1 MRKDFRKFLKE
12 EPVIIFDG
20 AMGTNLYDKGVFINR
35 AFDEINL
42 SDPDMILE
50 VHKDFIEAGSDII
63 VTNSFGANRLKL
75 RKYGLEDRI
84 YEINRR
90 SAEIAR
96 EAAGDDIYVAGD
108 IGPLGKKVRP
118 FGSVPQEEAYEY
130 FREQAQGLLD
140 GEVDLIICE
149 TFTYLNELEQAVNA
163 IKSLS
168 DLPIIALVTVN
179 EEGQTLIGMEAEG
192 FIPIIEGWEVDGV
205 GVNCSVGPHALMNA
219 VEKIMEVATI
229 PVIAEPNAGIPRN
242 VEGRNIYLC
251 SPEYISTYAQRYV
264 ELGVKMIGGCC
275 GTKGEHIKAMRS
287 ATKGLSTMART
298 QVTERR
304 IRDLPEV
311 DMIPDS
317 EKSLFAAK
325 LISGEFAVS
334 VELTPP
340 KGWDYS
346 SIIEKSQILYDNKI
360 DCVNIPDGPRASARM
375 SPQILAHHIQREVG
389 IETILHYCCRDR
401 NLLGMQSDILGNYS
415 AGVKNI
421 LIITGDPPKMGDYP
435 DATAVFDVDSIGLVQ
450 MVKSLNHGV
459 DLGRNPIGKP
469 TGYYVGVGLN
479 PNAIDQNR
487 EINRYHQ
494 KVAAGAEYVI
504 TQPVFDIESLLTFL
518 EKLGD
523 ISIPVLS
530 GIWPLVSLRNA
541 TFMKHEVPGVFVPD
555 SIIDRMKKFE
565 KKEDALKEGIDIAC
579 EILEGLVS
587 RNIIQGAQVSAP
599 FGHVDY
605 SLQVIDVVR

>member
-1 MRKDFRKFLKE
+1 
-12 EPVIIFDG
+12 
-20 AMGTNLYDKGVFINR
+20 
-35 AFDEINL
+35 
-42 SDPDMILE
+42 
-50 VHKDFIEAGSDII
+50 EAGADII

-75 RKYGLEDRI
+75 RNYGLEDRVS
-84 YEINRR
+84 EINRR
-90 SAEIAR
+90 SAEIAK
-96 EAAGDDIYVAGD
+96 EAAGEDIYVAGD

-118 FGSVPQEEAYEY
+118 FGSIPQEDAYEY

-140 GEVDLIICE
+140 GGVDLFICE
-149 TFTYLNELEQAVNA
+149 TFTYLNELEQAVEA
-163 IKSLS
+163 VKSLCG
-168 DLPIIALVTVN
+168 LPIIALVTVN
-179 EEGQTLIGMEAEG
+179 EEGQTLIGMEPEG
-192 FIPIIEGWEVDGV
+192 FIPIMEDWKVDGI
-205 GVNCSVGPHALMNA
+205 GINCSVGPHALLNA
-219 VEKIMEVATI
+219 IEKIMEVATL

-251 SPEYISTYAQRYV
+251 SPEYISTYAQKYV

-275 GTKGEHIKAMRS
+275 GTKGEHIKAMRA
-287 ATKGLSTMART
+287 ATKGLSSGIRT
-298 QVTERR
+298 QKVVRKSQE
-304 IRDLPEV
+304 LAEV
-311 DMIPDS
+311 DIVPD
-317 EKSLFAAK
+317 EKKSLFAKK

-346 SIIEKSQILYDNKI
+346 GIIEKSRILHENKI

-375 SPQILAHHIQREVG
+375 SPQVLAHHIQREVG

-415 AGVKNI
+415 AGVRNI

-450 MVKSLNHGV
+450 MVKRLNHGA
-459 DLGRNPIGKP
+459 DLGNNLIGKP
-469 TGYYVGVGLN
+469 TGYYIGVGLN
-479 PNAIDQNR
+479 PNAIDRKR
-487 EINRYHQ
+487 EITRFHQ

-504 TQPVFDIESLLTFL
+504 TQPVFDIESLLKFL
-518 EKLGD
+518 DELGD
-523 ISIPVLS
+523 ITIPLLS

-555 SIIDRMKKFE
+555 SIIDRMNKFE
-565 KKEDALKEGIDIAC
+565 NKEDALKEGIDIAC
-579 EILEGLVS
+579 EILDSLAS
-587 RNIIQGAQVSAP
+587 RKIIQGAQVSAP
-599 FGHVDY
+599 FGHVEY